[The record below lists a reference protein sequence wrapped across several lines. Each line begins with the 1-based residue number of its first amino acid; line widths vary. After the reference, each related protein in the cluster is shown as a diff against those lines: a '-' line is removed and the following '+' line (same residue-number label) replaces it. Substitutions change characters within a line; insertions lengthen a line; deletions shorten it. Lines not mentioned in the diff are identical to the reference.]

1 LTYTQQ
7 KYLSKPQPWYSHSR
21 VKNVQ
26 KKVGKV
32 GKKAKQ
38 SLNQPPP
45 ITTPYN
51 HSATANFI
59 AHSILFLVYKWNSV
73 LN

>member
-1 LTYTQQ
+1 MVQSQQ
-7 KYLSKPQPWYSHSR
+7 GKKCA
-21 VKNVQ
+21 

-32 GKKAKQ
+32 AKQ

-59 AHSILFLVYKWNSV
+59 AHSILFLVYKWNSE